1 MTSSFTRHVSTFLN
15 NGLDVHYNNITG
27 STLYAGQQEAQQ
39 LPVAE
44 EKSCIV
50 LKAMWVGYI
59 MPGYQDT
66 FRIGSIDYNLVETM
80 IIPDILRVYEPKTQA
95 AWLDLVKHYAR
106 MNKVDVIYT
115 DNGNAFTGISR
126 TQTGA
131 NPIPVYR
138 VGEFRTWQP
147 IGYLDIEG
155 CIDSASIAHTIK
167 PTVSK
172 SAPPAGL
179 ENINSAL
186 YEKFSKL
193 NAELNNM
200 LQDMIKTDEFTSEQS
215 EKLLKA
221 AADLNKTVKIRD
233 EIDKLASH
241 L

>member
-1 MTSSFTRHVSTFLN
+1 
-15 NGLDVHYNNITG
+15 
-27 STLYAGQQEAQQ
+27 
-39 LPVAE
+39 
-44 EKSCIV
+44 
-50 LKAMWVGYI
+50 
-59 MPGYQDT
+59 
-66 FRIGSIDYNLVETM
+66 
-80 IIPDILRVYEPKTQA
+80 
-95 AWLDLVKHYAR
+95 
-106 MNKVDVIYT
+106 
-115 DNGNAFTGISR
+115 
-126 TQTGA
+126 
-131 NPIPVYR
+131 
-138 VGEFRTWQP
+138 
-147 IGYLDIEG
+147 
-155 CIDSASIAHTIK
+155 
-167 PTVSK
+167 VSK